1 MDLKSYLKGKSRREF
16 AEKIGTSLNY
26 INNLC
31 QRPSQAGKN
40 IALRIEQATGGAV
53 TRMEL
58 LYPEKEAGNQCVHS
72 HTKTQEGDATAR
84 PSTYPSPPSLNL

>member
-31 QRPSQAGKN
+31 QRPTQAGKN

-58 LYPEKEAGNQCVHS
+58 LYPTKGVNHAGRPDEPNQRKHRIAV
-72 HTKTQEGDATAR
+72 TRQR
-84 PSTYPSPPSLNL
+84 PADVDEH